1 MISKSNQ
8 IFAARSLKLEDW
20 DMLHDHWSID
30 LLNFDRSNG
39 RYANDT
45 RPMQIFAARSLKL
58 EDWDMCMPALVKF
71 YR

>member
-1 MISKSNQ
+1 
-8 IFAARSLKLEDW
+8 
-20 DMLHDHWSID
+20 MLHDHWSID